1 MAWSISNLPGGLSLP
16 GILLLRAPNHSQ
28 HCHWCAPVNARLS
41 ASLNPKG
48 TKGVVMMQRSIEDY
62 RSLLVNAIS
71 SLGTGNAGRQEIY
84 ERARAALKAEFDKL
98 DPPPSEFELLDERL
112 KLDFAIHALEWSTAR

>member
-1 MAWSISNLPGGLSLP
+1 M
-16 GILLLRAPNHSQ
+16 R
-28 HCHWCAPVNARLS
+28 
-41 ASLNPKG
+41 
-48 TKGVVMMQRSIEDY
+48 RSIEDY

-84 ERARAALKAEFDKL
+84 DRARAALKVEFDKL